1 MAAVKGSQKSEVRS
15 QKGNAATVIIEF
27 SYAAQAQE
35 SPIRNVSLTNLP
47 QHYAAI
53 LDRIWQ
59 GLREDHAQLANGQH
73 VDHVRDVFRWMLD
86 QAHEQMKA
94 NEKVAA

>member
-1 MAAVKGSQKSEVRS
+1 MAKTKSDEKR
-15 QKGNAATVIIEF
+15 GAATVLIEF
-27 SYAAQAQE
+27 PYSAQAQA
-35 SPIRNVSLTNLP
+35 SPIRNVNLTNLP
-47 QHYAAI
+47 QHYAEI

-73 VDHVRDVFRWMLD
+73 VDAVRDVFRWMLD

-94 NEKVAA
+94 NGKAAAA